1 MKIHSS
7 PHLFYCNTLLHVKPD
22 MTLHYFSVK
31 LKIKK
36 SLKNRVIL
44 QKKIPTKSYNSH
56 CPEDGDC
63 VIYIY
68 TQ

>member
-36 SLKNRVIL
+36 LEKPRHSATENPHKEL
-44 QKKIPTKSYNSH
+44 
-56 CPEDGDC
+56 
-63 VIYIY
+63 
-68 TQ
+68 